1 MKDHLVAW
9 IALQVITLDS
19 DIRTI
24 KNEISGLKAD
34 IRDVRNEIKDVH
46 DELKEDCNYP
56 PILDSCLRCISRWH
70 IGHDLCDTMG
80 QKRPNPK
87 GVLINV
93 SQKPV

>member
-1 MKDHLVAW
+1 MRW
-9 IALQVITLDS
+9 GRITFIS
-19 DIRTI
+19 EE
-24 KNEISGLKAD
+24 KNELE
-34 IRDVRNEIKDVH
+34 V
-46 DELKEDCNYP
+46 CNYP
-56 PILDSCLRCISRWH
+56 QILDSCLRCISRWH